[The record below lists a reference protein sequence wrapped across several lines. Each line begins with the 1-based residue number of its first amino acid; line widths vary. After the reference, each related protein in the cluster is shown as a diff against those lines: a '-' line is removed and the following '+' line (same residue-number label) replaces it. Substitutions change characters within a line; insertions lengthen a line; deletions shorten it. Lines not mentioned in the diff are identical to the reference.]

1 MSPRSKVASIRP
13 KSIASRDIALT
24 MQTISAIKALR
35 AKLKAWRLEG
45 KSIGFVPT
53 MGNLHAGHLT
63 LVQLAKDRSDRV
75 VVSVF
80 VNPTQFGPA
89 EDFAG
94 YPRTLEEDKQL
105 LVAEG
110 VDMLFAPTVADM
122 YVGGEAHT
130 ARIEV
135 PGISDILCGA
145 FRPGHFS
152 GVATVVAKLFNIVQ
166 PDLAVFGEKDFQQL
180 LIIRK
185 LVTDLNFP
193 IEILGAPIGR
203 EPDGLAYSSRNRYLT
218 NRERE
223 IAPALR
229 QVLIDVADSLRA
241 GDHDYISL
249 QKSAVGKLVAAGFKP
264 DYLEIREASDLRL
277 PGPDSD
283 DLVVLAAAYLGKA
296 RLLDNIRL
304 NRY

>member
-1 MSPRSKVASIRP
+1 
-13 KSIASRDIALT
+13 
-24 MQTISAIKALR
+24 MQTLAAITPLR
-35 AKLKAWRLEG
+35 AQLKSWRLEG
-45 KSIGFVPT
+45 QSIGFVPT

-63 LVQLAKDRSDRV
+63 LVQLARARADRV

-94 YPRTLEEDKQL
+94 YPRTLEEDKRL

-110 VDMLFAPTVADM
+110 VDMLFAPGVGDM
-122 YVGGEAHT
+122 YEDTEAHT

-135 PGISDILCGA
+135 PGLSDILCGA
-145 FRPGHFS
+145 VRPGHFS

-180 LIIRK
+180 LVIRK
-185 LVTDLNFP
+185 LTSDLNYP
-193 IEILGAPIGR
+193 IEILGAPVGR
-203 EPDGLAYSSRNRYLT
+203 ESDGLAYSSRNRYLT
-218 NRERE
+218 ATERE
-223 IAPALR
+223 TAPILR
-229 QVLIDVADSLRA
+229 KTLSGVAESLR
-241 GDHDYISL
+241 GGRHDYQEL
-249 QKSAVGKLVAAGFKP
+249 QKNALEALAAAGFEP

-296 RLLDNIRL
+296 RLIDNIRL
-304 NRY
+304 NRS

>member
-1 MSPRSKVASIRP
+1 
-13 KSIASRDIALT
+13 
-24 MQTISAIKALR
+24 MQTVSAIKALR
-35 AKLKAWRLEG
+35 AKLKAWRLDG

-63 LVQLAKDRSDRV
+63 LVQLAKDRADRV

-94 YPRTLEEDKQL
+94 YPRTLEEDKRL

-110 VDMLFAPTVADM
+110 VDMLFAPSVADM
-122 YVGGEAHT
+122 YAEGQAQT
-130 ARIEV
+130 IRIEV
-135 PGISDILCGA
+135 PGLSDILCGA

-180 LIIRK
+180 LVIRK
-185 LVTDLNFP
+185 LVVDLNFP

-218 NRERE
+218 TAERE
-223 IAPALR
+223 VAPVLR
-229 QVLIDVADSLRA
+229 QVLIDVADMLRA
-241 GDHDYISL
+241 GDHDYRTL
-249 QKSAVGKLVAAGFKP
+249 QTTAVGKLVAAGFRP
-264 DYLEIREASDLRL
+264 DYLEIREASDLGL
-277 PGPDSD
+277 PGPESD

-296 RLLDNIRL
+296 RLIDNIRL
-304 NRY
+304 SRY

>member
-1 MSPRSKVASIRP
+1 
-13 KSIASRDIALT
+13 
-24 MQTISAIKALR
+24 MQTLAAITPLR
-35 AKLKAWRLEG
+35 AQLKSWRLEG

-63 LVQLAKDRSDRV
+63 LVQLARARADRV

-94 YPRTLEEDKQL
+94 YPRTLEEDKRL

-110 VDMLFAPTVADM
+110 VDMLFAPGVSDM
-122 YVGGEAHT
+122 YEDTEAHT

-135 PGISDILCGA
+135 PGLSDILCGA
-145 FRPGHFS
+145 VRPGHFS

-180 LIIRK
+180 LVIRK
-185 LVTDLNFP
+185 LTADLNYP
-193 IEILGAPIGR
+193 IEILGAPVGR
-203 EPDGLAYSSRNRYLT
+203 ESDGLAYSSRNRYLT
-218 NRERE
+218 ATERE
-223 IAPALR
+223 TAPILR
-229 QVLIDVADSLRA
+229 KILSGVAESLR
-241 GDHDYISL
+241 GGRHDYQEL
-249 QKSAVGKLVAAGFKP
+249 QKNALEALAAAGFQP

-277 PGPDSD
+277 PGPDSN

-296 RLLDNIRL
+296 RLIDNIRL
-304 NRY
+304 NRS

>member
-1 MSPRSKVASIRP
+1 
-13 KSIASRDIALT
+13 
-24 MQTISAIKALR
+24 MQTLNAITPLR
-35 AKLKAWRLEG
+35 ARLKSWRLAG
-45 KSIGFVPT
+45 QSIGFVPT

-63 LVQLAKDRSDRV
+63 LVQLAQDRADRV

-94 YPRTLEEDKQL
+94 YPRTLEEDKRL

-110 VDMLFAPTVADM
+110 VDILFAPTVADM
-122 YVGGEAHT
+122 YDDGDAHT
-130 ARIEV
+130 AKIEV
-135 PGISDILCGA
+135 PGLSDILCGA
-145 FRPGHFS
+145 VRPGHFS

-180 LIIRK
+180 LVIRK
-185 LVTDLNFP
+185 LSADLNFP

-203 EPDGLAYSSRNRYLT
+203 EADGLAYSSRNRYLT
-218 NRERE
+218 DSERAT
-223 IAPALR
+223 APILR
-229 QVLIDVADSLRA
+229 KILSDVGESLRA
-241 GDHDYISL
+241 GRHDYQVL
-249 QKSAVGKLVAAGFKP
+249 QRNAIEALAAAGFKP

-277 PGPDSD
+277 PGPDSE

-296 RLLDNIRL
+296 RLIDNIRL
-304 NRY
+304 NRR

>member
-1 MSPRSKVASIRP
+1 
-13 KSIASRDIALT
+13 
-24 MQTISAIKALR
+24 MQTLNAITPLR
-35 AKLKAWRLEG
+35 ARLKSWRLAG
-45 KSIGFVPT
+45 QSIGFVPT

-63 LVQLAKDRSDRV
+63 LVQLARDRADRV

-94 YPRTLEEDKQL
+94 YPRTLEEDKRL

-110 VDMLFAPTVADM
+110 VDILFAPTVADM
-122 YVGGEAHT
+122 YDDGDAHT
-130 ARIEV
+130 AKIEV
-135 PGISDILCGA
+135 PGLSDILCGA
-145 FRPGHFS
+145 VRPGHFS

-180 LIIRK
+180 LVIRK
-185 LVTDLNFP
+185 LSADLNFP

-203 EPDGLAYSSRNRYLT
+203 EADGLAYSSRNRYLT
-218 NRERE
+218 DSERAT
-223 IAPALR
+223 APLLR
-229 QVLIDVADSLRA
+229 KILSDVGESLRA
-241 GDHDYISL
+241 GRHDYQVL
-249 QKSAVGKLVAAGFKP
+249 QRNAIEALAAAGFKP

-277 PGPDSD
+277 PGPDSE

-296 RLLDNIRL
+296 RLIDNIRL
-304 NRY
+304 NRR

>member
-1 MSPRSKVASIRP
+1 
-13 KSIASRDIALT
+13 
-24 MQTISAIKALR
+24 MQTLNAITPLR
-35 AKLKAWRLEG
+35 ARLKSWRLAG
-45 KSIGFVPT
+45 QSIGFVPT

-63 LVQLAKDRSDRV
+63 LVQLAQDRADRV

-94 YPRTLEEDKQL
+94 YPRTLEEDKRL

-110 VDMLFAPTVADM
+110 VDILFAPTVADM
-122 YVGGEAHT
+122 YDDGDAHT
-130 ARIEV
+130 AKIEV
-135 PGISDILCGA
+135 PGLSDILCGA
-145 FRPGHFS
+145 VRPGHFS

-180 LIIRK
+180 LVIRK
-185 LVTDLNFP
+185 LSADLNFP

-203 EPDGLAYSSRNRYLT
+203 EADGLAYSSRNRYLT
-218 NRERE
+218 DSERAT
-223 IAPALR
+223 APLLR
-229 QVLIDVADSLRA
+229 KILSDVGESLRA
-241 GDHDYISL
+241 GRHDYQVL
-249 QKSAVGKLVAAGFKP
+249 QRNAIEALAAAGFKP

-277 PGPDSD
+277 PGPDSE

-296 RLLDNIRL
+296 RLIDNIRL
-304 NRY
+304 NRR

>member
-1 MSPRSKVASIRP
+1 
-13 KSIASRDIALT
+13 
-24 MQTISAIKALR
+24 MQTVSAITPLR
-35 AKLKAWRLEG
+35 AQLKSWRLAG
-45 KSIGFVPT
+45 QSIGFVPT

-63 LVQLAKDRSDRV
+63 LVQLARDRADRV

-94 YPRTLEEDKQL
+94 YPRTLDEDKRL

-110 VDMLFAPTVADM
+110 VDMLFAPTVNDM
-122 YVGGEAHT
+122 YDDGEAHA

-135 PGISDILCGA
+135 PGMSDILCGA
-145 FRPGHFS
+145 VRPGHFS

-180 LIIRK
+180 LVIRK
-185 LVTDLNFP
+185 LTSDLNFP

-203 EPDGLAYSSRNRYLT
+203 EADGLAYSSRNRYLT
-218 NRERE
+218 ESERKK
-223 IAPALR
+223 APLLR
-229 QVLIDVADSLRA
+229 KILADVADSLGSARS
-241 GDHDYISL
+241 DYQAL
-249 QKSAVGKLVAAGFKP
+249 QKNAIEALVAVGFRP

-277 PGPDSD
+277 PGPDSE
-283 DLVVLAAAYLGKA
+283 DLIVLAAAYLGKA
-296 RLLDNIRL
+296 RLIDNIRL
-304 NRY
+304 NRS

>member
-1 MSPRSKVASIRP
+1 
-13 KSIASRDIALT
+13 
-24 MQTISAIKALR
+24 
-35 AKLKAWRLEG
+35 
-45 KSIGFVPT
+45 

-63 LVQLAKDRSDRV
+63 LVQLARARADRV

-94 YPRTLEEDKQL
+94 YPRTLEEDKRL

-110 VDMLFAPTVADM
+110 VDMLFAPGVGDM
-122 YVGGEAHT
+122 YEDTEAHT

-135 PGISDILCGA
+135 PGLSDILCGA
-145 FRPGHFS
+145 VRPGHFS

-180 LIIRK
+180 LVIRK
-185 LVTDLNFP
+185 LTADLNYP
-193 IEILGAPIGR
+193 IEILGAPVGR
-203 EPDGLAYSSRNRYLT
+203 ESDGLAYSSRNRYLT
-218 NRERE
+218 ATERE
-223 IAPALR
+223 TAPILR
-229 QVLIDVADSLRA
+229 KILSGVAESLR
-241 GDHDYISL
+241 GGRHDYQEL
-249 QKSAVGKLVAAGFKP
+249 QKNALEALAAAGFEP

-296 RLLDNIRL
+296 RLIDNIRL
-304 NRY
+304 NRS

>member
-1 MSPRSKVASIRP
+1 
-13 KSIASRDIALT
+13 
-24 MQTISAIKALR
+24 MQTLNAITPLR
-35 AKLKAWRLEG
+35 ARLKSWRLAG
-45 KSIGFVPT
+45 QSIGFVPT

-63 LVQLAKDRSDRV
+63 LVQLARDRADRV

-94 YPRTLEEDKQL
+94 YPRTLEEDKRL

-110 VDMLFAPTVADM
+110 VDILFAPTVADM
-122 YVGGEAHT
+122 YDDGDAHT
-130 ARIEV
+130 AKIEV
-135 PGISDILCGA
+135 PGLSDILCGA
-145 FRPGHFS
+145 VRPGHFS

-180 LIIRK
+180 LVIRK
-185 LVTDLNFP
+185 LSADLNFP

-203 EPDGLAYSSRNRYLT
+203 EADGLAYSSRNRYLT
-218 NRERE
+218 DSERAT
-223 IAPALR
+223 APILR
-229 QVLIDVADSLRA
+229 KTLSDVGESLRA
-241 GDHDYISL
+241 GRHDYQVL
-249 QKSAVGKLVAAGFKP
+249 QRNAIEALAAAGFKP

-277 PGPDSD
+277 PGPDSE

-296 RLLDNIRL
+296 RLIDNIRL
-304 NRY
+304 NRR

>member
-1 MSPRSKVASIRP
+1 
-13 KSIASRDIALT
+13 
-24 MQTISAIKALR
+24 MQTLAAITPLR
-35 AKLKAWRLEG
+35 AQLKSWRLEG
-45 KSIGFVPT
+45 QSVGFVPT

-63 LVQLAKDRSDRV
+63 LVQLARARADRV

-94 YPRTLEEDKQL
+94 YPRTLEEDKRL

-110 VDMLFAPTVADM
+110 VDMLFAPGVGDM
-122 YVGGEAHT
+122 YEDTEAHT

-135 PGISDILCGA
+135 PGLSDILCGA
-145 FRPGHFS
+145 VRPGHFS

-180 LIIRK
+180 LVIRK
-185 LVTDLNFP
+185 LTADLNYP
-193 IEILGAPIGR
+193 IEILGAPVGR
-203 EPDGLAYSSRNRYLT
+203 ESDGLAYSSRNRYLT
-218 NRERE
+218 ATERE
-223 IAPALR
+223 TAPILR
-229 QVLIDVADSLRA
+229 KILSGVAESLR
-241 GDHDYISL
+241 GGRHDYQEL
-249 QKSAVGKLVAAGFKP
+249 QKNALEALAAAGFEP

-296 RLLDNIRL
+296 RLIDNIRL
-304 NRY
+304 NRS

>member
-1 MSPRSKVASIRP
+1 
-13 KSIASRDIALT
+13 
-24 MQTISAIKALR
+24 MQTLAAITPLR
-35 AKLKAWRLEG
+35 AQLKSWRLEG
-45 KSIGFVPT
+45 QSIGFVPT

-63 LVQLAKDRSDRV
+63 LVQLARARADRV

-94 YPRTLEEDKQL
+94 YPRTLEEDKRL

-110 VDMLFAPTVADM
+110 VDMLFAPGVGDM
-122 YVGGEAHT
+122 YEDTEAHT

-135 PGISDILCGA
+135 PGLSDILCGA
-145 FRPGHFS
+145 VRPGHFS

-180 LIIRK
+180 LVIRK
-185 LVTDLNFP
+185 LTADLNYP
-193 IEILGAPIGR
+193 IEILGAPVGR
-203 EPDGLAYSSRNRYLT
+203 ESDGLAYSSRNRYLT
-218 NRERE
+218 ATERE
-223 IAPALR
+223 TAPILR
-229 QVLIDVADSLRA
+229 KILSGVAESLR
-241 GDHDYISL
+241 GGRHDYQEL
-249 QKSAVGKLVAAGFKP
+249 QKNALEALAAAGFEP

-277 PGPDSD
+277 PGPDSH

-296 RLLDNIRL
+296 RLIDNIRL
-304 NRY
+304 NRS